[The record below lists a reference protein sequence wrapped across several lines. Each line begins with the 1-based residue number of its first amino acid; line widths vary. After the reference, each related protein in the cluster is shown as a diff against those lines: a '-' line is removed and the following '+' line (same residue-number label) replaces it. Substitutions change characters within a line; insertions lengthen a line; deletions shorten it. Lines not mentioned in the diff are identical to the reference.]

1 VLFRHC
7 LKLSYYK
14 QSGETTLRYLKAKT
28 VAKQPTFG
36 IEAVTIPAEHI
47 SVEEADGLIEL
58 LLSVYLHALQTPTFV
73 HLDLHSDLQAK
84 LPPDA
89 TCFSE
94 IPNIDF
100 LLDSFGEQR
109 QDKFSGMKWFINTYC
124 MWLFPHG
131 FTHQNIDLMLLSRLY
146 LHPLMQQAVSG
157 KFVVSDKKTKKG
169 ASK

>member
-1 VLFRHC
+1 
-7 LKLSYYK
+7 
-14 QSGETTLRYLKAKT
+14 
-28 VAKQPTFG
+28 
-36 IEAVTIPAEHI
+36 
-47 SVEEADGLIEL
+47 
-58 LLSVYLHALQTPTFV
+58 
-73 HLDLHSDLQAK
+73 LHSDLQAK